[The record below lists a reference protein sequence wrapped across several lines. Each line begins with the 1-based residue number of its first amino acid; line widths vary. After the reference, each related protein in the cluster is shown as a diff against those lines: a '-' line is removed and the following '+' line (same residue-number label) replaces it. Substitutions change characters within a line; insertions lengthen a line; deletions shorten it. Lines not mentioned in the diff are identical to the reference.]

1 MRYEDLK
8 YLSFPLPEA
17 IVKEKWSG
25 HFDVVR
31 QDINRLLSEDGIL
44 PSLKTRLELELNS
57 LDHIQSRYTISKDKA
72 LELLRQRIPEITPAD
87 LEQLRREDKAD
98 WMYLNG
104 EIRYINNFHKTL
116 FKVYPGVLEEMAHK
130 KGVIFKEDDPASSE
144 DHKQSE
150 GQRPD
155 EGPYPYKAQPPVKRP
170 CCKAWPKTAC
180 TSSFSCGKGKHI
192 RPEAHRCFAGTPET
206 AQEGQYAAYCV
217 F

>member
-1 MRYEDLK
+1 MYDIRKEITMRYEDLK

-87 LEQLRREDKAD
+87 LEQLRRED
-98 WMYLNG
+98 
-104 EIRYINNFHKTL
+104 
-116 FKVYPGVLEEMAHK
+116 P
-130 KGVIFKEDDPASSE
+130 
-144 DHKQSE
+144 
-150 GQRPD
+150 
-155 EGPYPYKAQPPVKRP
+155 
-170 CCKAWPKTAC
+170 
-180 TSSFSCGKGKHI
+180 
-192 RPEAHRCFAGTPET
+192 
-206 AQEGQYAAYCV
+206 
-217 F
+217 